1 MVRRKRGK
9 DTLESGKS
17 KPSAKG
23 ETDTEKK
30 KKTQP
35 HTHTRTHA
43 HTDTDTHTHTQTY
56 AFDSGDNV
64 VVGLGI
70 LKSLLKC
77 TNHILQQQQH
87 RRCEMQVCK
96 ALTQGAALP
105 H

>member
-1 MVRRKRGK
+1 MVRRKGGK

-30 KKTQP
+30 KTQP
-35 HTHTRTHA
+35 HTHARTHTQT
-43 HTDTDTHTHTQTY
+43 HRHTHTHAQTY

-87 RRCEMQVCK
+87 RRCEMQVCR